1 MKKLTNKILISGL
14 ATLCITACGENVSVV
29 NNEDKAENTTITSG
43 EPSLAEAN
51 LVKQTKTPAPIKSKI
66 KYSPYAEKSYP
77 QNVYFGDTHNHT
89 ANSGDAFMQ
98 GDRLGPEQ
106 AYRLARGEELLSST
120 GVPIKLSRPLDF
132 LVVSDHVEGLGI
144 MYEVYNGNEK
154 LLADETIRGWNKAM
168 LAGGKE
174 AIEATNEVIR
184 AQTNGTLPASITN
197 PKISG
202 PVMRSVW
209 QEYTTTADEFNEPG
223 TFTAMI
229 GYEWTSVPG
238 GNNLHRNV
246 LYRGGKSSAD
256 QMMPYSSWQS
266 QDPEKLWQWMAT
278 YEEKTGSRVL
288 AIPHNANLS
297 NGRMFEATRFDGSP
311 IDADYAKRRARFEV
325 LQEVMQT
332 KGNSET
338 HPSLSP
344 NDEFADFGMDGW
356 EIGNLTM
363 RGQPESAEMRPYMYL
378 RGGLLQGLSW
388 DKKLGV
394 NPFKFGLIGGTDVH
408 NTLTSIEE
416 NNFYGKTV
424 VQEPHPER
432 WQHVSKKGFNKARY
446 TWNYTAAG
454 YAAVWA
460 TDNTREALWDAM
472 YRKEVYATSGSR
484 MKVRF
489 FGGWNF
495 TQDDVANRQEI
506 AEHGYA
512 KGVPMGGNLHAKDNN
527 NKAPS
532 FLVSAMKD
540 PLSGNL
546 DRVQIVKGWLDA
558 DGKTQEKIFN
568 IAWGD
573 AGKRALDA
581 QGKLPNVGNTVN
593 VQQASW
599 QNTIGDPELFT
610 VWTDP
615 EFNAEIRAF
624 YYVRVLEIPTP
635 RWTAYDQKRFDIKMP
650 DDIPMVHQER
660 AWTSPIWYTPK

>member
-1 MKKLTNKILISGL
+1 MMKKILIIGIAS
-14 ATLCITACGENVSVV
+14 LCISACGENTSIAKK
-29 NNEDKAENTTITSG
+29 NDNADTTTVALV
-43 EPSLAEAN
+43 EPSLTEESLA
-51 LVKQTKTPAPIKSKI
+51 KQTKIPALKKSNI
-66 KYSPYAEKSYP
+66 KYSPYAEKFYP

-98 GDRLGPEQ
+98 GDRFGPEQ

-144 MYEVYNGNEK
+144 MYEIFNGNK
-154 LLADETIRGWNKAM
+154 ALLADETILRWRKAM
-168 LAGGKE
+168 LAGGKK
-174 AIEATNEVIR
+174 AAEATNEVVV
-184 AQTNGTLPASITN
+184 AQSNGTLPAPITN

-209 QEYTTTADEFNEPG
+209 QEYTTTADEFNDPG

-246 LYRGGKSSAD
+246 LYRGGKSSAT

-278 YEEKTGSRVL
+278 YEEKTGDRVL

-344 NDEFADFGMDGW
+344 NDEFSDFGMDGW
-356 EIGNLTM
+356 EYGNLTLT
-363 RGQPESAEMRPYMYL
+363 GQRESAEMRPYMYL

-394 NPFKFGLIGGTDVH
+394 NPFQFGLIGGTDVH

-416 NNFYGKTV
+416 NNFFGKTV
-424 VQEPHPER
+424 VQEPRPDR
-432 WQHVSKKGFNKARY
+432 WEHVAKRGLNKTRY

-460 TDNTREALWDAM
+460 KENTREALWDAM

-495 TQDDVANRQEI
+495 TQDDVVNRQDV

-512 KGVPMGGNLHAKDNN
+512 KGVPMGGNLHAKDSH

-546 DRVQIVKGWLDA
+546 DRVQIVKGWLDT

-568 IAWGD
+568 VVWGD
-573 AGKRALDA
+573 ASDRALDG

-593 VQQASW
+593 VKQASW
-599 QNTIGDPELFT
+599 QNTIGDPELST
-610 VWTDP
+610 VWSDP
-615 EFNAEIRAF
+615 EFNAEVRSF

-660 AWTSPIWYTPK
+660 AWTSPIWYTP